1 MTTPGQPSGTS
12 IWSLSD
18 AQIVLEA
25 ADRIRVRPAAIDRHF
40 LLSASTSLNLEMRSI
55 DIRGGPAT
63 WKIVSGT
70 INLVQGQAVYT
81 LPTNLVTLTEL
92 WYSTV
97 NGNGAGINSDRIM
110 VPLTRTQYAMLPN
123 KLQQGQPTQFWY
135 QGYPTP
141 QITIWETPFAP
152 APAYVLN
159 YFALQRIQDA
169 NLGSGETP
177 DVVFRGLEALCAGLA
192 LRLADK
198 FMDPSLMEIMMPRL
212 EKQATDA
219 WNEFASQ
226 DQDMGP
232 MLIQPNVGGYG
243 RIS

>member
-1 MTTPGQPSGTS
+1 MTTPGQTSGTS
-12 IWSLSD
+12 SFALSN
-18 AQIVLEA
+18 AEVVFEA
-25 ADRIRVRPAAIDRHF
+25 FDRCRVRPASITRHH
-40 LLSASTSLNLEMRSI
+40 LLSARTSINLELRSW

-63 WKIVSGT
+63 WEIVSGT

-97 NGNGAGINSDRIM
+97 NGNGAGINNDRIM
-110 VPLTRTQYAMLPN
+110 KPLTRTQYAMLPN
-123 KLQQGQPTQFWY
+123 KLQQGVPTQFWY

-141 QITIWETPFAP
+141 QITVWETAFQGAP
-152 APAYVLN
+152 NYVLN

-169 NLGSGETP
+169 NLGTGETP

-198 FMDPSLMEIMMPRL
+198 FMDPSLMQILMPRL
-212 EKQATDA
+212 QKQATDS

-232 MLIQPNVGGYG
+232 MILQPNVAGYG